1 MVGRGD
7 VIRRAAVDWDAVDAE
22 LQGIPSSFKEP
33 RFDSV
38 KHVLSLLS
46 DERAERELAK
56 VRRQTQTSGS
66 MQMLWRR
73 RSHHEHVQALG
84 LVGALPYMQFIA
96 TCLPLFPHAAAAKP
110 ECCSGHAGDRG
121 GGYILCWLQP
131 CHPELLPHP
140 EALH

>member
-46 DERAERELAK
+46 DERAEQELAR
-56 VRRQTQTSGS
+56 VSVEVI
-66 MQMLWRR
+66 L
-73 RSHHEHVQALG
+73 LC
-84 LVGALPYMQFIA
+84 GALRDRRVPRHDTTGLEMRSQ
-96 TCLPLFPHAAAAKP
+96 
-110 ECCSGHAGDRG
+110 GVVHAGLSSHNTPSTSATISCG
-121 GGYILCWLQP
+121 PKVLQWMRW
-131 CHPELLPHP
+131 
-140 EALH
+140 